1 MTVFRGMSRIRKWMA
16 AKQQTFRHVRFTRLK
31 GMTIIT
37 KPAQSILSHI
47 LRNYRKPIVVA
58 ACGIAAFV
66 AVGIGVHKYVQ
77 AHNVEY
83 YNVLLNGTPIGVIS
97 SEQKVEQLLADKAIE
112 LEKAN
117 TPVRSVLN
125 EGQIS
130 YEPERAYKKK
140 TDDEATLARLSGMLV
155 THPVGVKVIV
165 DGKEMGVVRDQKTA
179 NILLQ
184 RVKNKY
190 VPASLVKK
198 SGTEV
203 KSEVKSLSVMTG
215 SSATTATTAKP
226 ERAVTSVNFVEQVT
240 TVTADIDASEI
251 SALDEMYRKLTEGE
265 PIPRKYTVKKGDCIG
280 CIASKLNVSE
290 DLIYDKNDWIVNDNI
305 KVGDVID
312 LSESEP
318 PILNVKSVEQ
328 VTEIEA
334 IEPPIEY
341 KKSDSMKMGQQKV
354 LKEGTE
360 GQQQVTYR
368 LLKRNGALIEE
379 EKVAQKVL
387 KAAVPTIILKGTK
400 VIRGEGSGKFSW
412 PVVGA
417 RITSYLGKRWGRMHK
432 GIDMIGQS
440 SIMAADEGV
449 VEYAGYKSGGL
460 GNAII
465 INHNNGFKTVYGH
478 MKSVKVKKGQI
489 VEKGDVIGIMGST
502 GHSTGTHLHFEI
514 YLNGNLK
521 NPTSYL

>member
-1 MTVFRGMSRIRKWMA
+1 MTVFRGLNRIRKWIA
-16 AKQQTFRHVRFTRLK
+16 TTQQTFRHVRFTRLK
-31 GMTIIT
+31 GMTTIT
-37 KPAQSILSHI
+37 KPAQSILSHL
-47 LRNYRKPIVVA
+47 LRNYRQPLVVT
-58 ACGIAAFV
+58 ACGIAALV
-66 AVGIGVHKYVQ
+66 AVGIGGHKYVQ

-83 YNVLLNGTPIGVIS
+83 YSVLLNGTPVGEIS
-97 SEQKVEQLLADKAIE
+97 SEQKVEQLLADKATE
-112 LEKAN
+112 LEKAD

-130 YEPERAYKKK
+130 YEPETTYKKK
-140 TDDEATLARLSGMLV
+140 TDDEATLTRLSDMLV
-155 THPVGVKVIV
+155 THSVGVKVIV
-165 DGKEMGVVRDQKTA
+165 NGKEIGIVRDQKTA

-198 SGTEV
+198 AGMEV
-203 KSEVKSLSVMTG
+203 QSLSMNTG
-215 SSATTATTAKP
+215 SSAKTATTP
-226 ERAVTSVNFVEQVT
+226 EPQRTVTSVSFVEQVT
-240 TVTADIDASEI
+240 TVAADIDASEL
-251 SALDEMYRKLTEGE
+251 SDLDEMYRKLTKGE
-265 PIPRKYTVKKGDCIG
+265 PIPRKYTVKKGDCVG

-290 DLIYDKNDWIVNDNI
+290 DLIYDNNDWIVNDKI
-305 KVGDVID
+305 SVGDIID
-312 LSESEP
+312 LSQSEP
-318 PILNVKSVEQ
+318 PILNVSSVEQ
-328 VTEIEA
+328 VTEIEV

-341 KKSDSMKMGQQKV
+341 KKSDSMTMGQQKV
-354 LKEGTE
+354 LEEGTE
-360 GQQQVTYR
+360 GQQQITYH
-368 LLKRNGALIEE
+368 LIKRNGALIEE
-379 EKVAQKVL
+379 EQVAQKVL

-400 VIRGEGSGKFSW
+400 VIRGEGSGKFTW

-432 GIDMIGQS
+432 GIDMIGKS
-440 SIMAADEGV
+440 SILAADEGV

-465 INHNNGFKTVYGH
+465 INHNNGFKTIYGH

>member
-1 MTVFRGMSRIRKWMA
+1 MTVFKGLDRIRKWAA
-16 AKQQTFRHVRFTRLK
+16 AKQQTLRHVRFTRLK
-31 GMTIIT
+31 GMTLIT
-37 KPAQSILSHI
+37 NSPLPIVSNLF
-47 LRNYRKPIVVA
+47 RNYRQPLIVT
-58 ACGIAAFV
+58 ACGLIAL
-66 AVGIGVHKYVQ
+66 IGVGVGGHKYVQ
-77 AHNVEY
+77 AHSVEY
-83 YNVLLNGTPIGVIS
+83 YTVLLQGTAIGEIS
-97 SEQKVEQLLADKAIE
+97 SEQKVEQLLADKAAE
-112 LEKAN
+112 LEKSDS
-117 TPVRSVLN
+117 PVRSVLN
-125 EGQIS
+125 EGQVS
-130 YEPERAYKKK
+130 FEPERAYNKKP
-140 TDDEATLARLSGMLV
+140 DDEATLIRLAGLLV
-155 THPVGVKVIV
+155 THPVGVKVII
-165 DGKEMGVVRDQKTA
+165 DGKEIGVVRDQKTA

-190 VPASLVKK
+190 VPANLVKK
-198 SGTEV
+198 AGTEV
-203 KSEVKSLSVMTG
+203 KSLSAKTG
-215 SSATTATTAKP
+215 SSATMDKP
-226 ERAVTSVNFVEQVT
+226 QRSVISVNFVEKVT
-240 TVTADIDASEI
+240 TVTTDTDASQL
-251 SALDEMYRKLTEGE
+251 SDLDEMYRKLTEGE
-265 PIPRKYTVKKGDCIG
+265 PIPRKYTVKEGDCIG

-305 KVGDVID
+305 KVGDIID

-318 PILNVKSVEQ
+318 PILNVKSEEQ

-354 LKEGTE
+354 LREGIE
-360 GQQQVTYR
+360 GKQQVTYR
-368 LLKRNGALIEE
+368 LVKRNGALIEE

-387 KAAVPTIILKGTK
+387 KTAVPTIILKGTK

-412 PVVGA
+412 PVIGA

-432 GIDMIGQS
+432 GIDMIGKS
-440 SIMAADEGV
+440 SILAADEGV
-449 VEYAGYKSGGL
+449 IEYAGYKSGGL

-478 MKSVKVKKGQI
+478 MKSVNVKKGQI